1 MSGVSWFVIQS
12 KRHRERLVHAVLS
25 QEGVPAY
32 LPLLRHWP
40 APAVGAAVGPMFP
53 GYVFCRPAPEQ
64 VYRVASCHGSRG
76 FVNFGNGPAV
86 LDEAVIAYLRAR
98 TSPDGVIDV
107 DPAVEGREVT
117 IVEGPLR
124 GLAAVVE
131 RRLPARDRIL
141 VLLELLQ
148 RPTRVELPDRW
159 VRVN

>member
-1 MSGVSWFVIQS
+1 MSTESWFVMQS
-12 KRHRERLVHAVLS
+12 KRHKERLVHAVLS
-25 QEGVPAY
+25 EEGIPSY

-40 APAVGAAVGPMFP
+40 RPAVGAAVGPMFP
-53 GYVFCRPAPEQ
+53 GYVFCRPTAAQ
-64 VYRVASCHGSRG
+64 LSRVAGCHGSRG
-76 FVNFGNGPAV
+76 FVHFGNGPAV
-86 LDEAVIAYLRAR
+86 VDDAVVAYLRAR

-159 VRVN
+159 VRLS

>member
-1 MSGVSWFVIQS
+1 
-12 KRHRERLVHAVLS
+12 
-25 QEGVPAY
+25 
-32 LPLLRHWP
+32 
-40 APAVGAAVGPMFP
+40 MFP
-53 GYVFCRPAPEQ
+53 GYVFCQPAPEQ
-64 VYRVASCHGSRG
+64 IYRVASCHGSRG
-76 FVNFGNGPAV
+76 LVNFGTGPAV

-107 DPAVEGREVT
+107 DPAVEGKEVT

-159 VRVN
+159 VRLN